1 MSYTLPSATA
11 ADLQF
16 EGAYTAPSSTA
27 ADLSFVSGNPASS
40 LGPTALFGS
49 PVAAYARTQA
59 ATGIAPTT
67 QLPTPR
73 GLKGLPVTG
82 FCSTQFGTGTGTK
95 QQRPTGFLAGV
106 LGTPRVFPYSPPPI
120 RSTQFGTGRLFP
132 YHVAPGIHSTQFG
145 PINGWQ
151 HWDEVWNPPA
161 TKFGTPTTPTN
172 RTAQAAGFQ
181 STRYGQPSKVSHKQD
196 GESWLCIASGFD
208 PVRISSPVATWPQS
222 GSVSGIAAGHL
233 GTPKGARG
241 QRATGIHSTVIGA
254 PTVKTMLKAYGFAS
268 SHLGLAVAVMTQ
280 RAAGARFSQ
289 RFGIPESD
297 IGNTHKV
304 YGINASGRI
313 GNPSGFSRFNYL
325 VTGFR
330 PVAIGSASCHESHR
344 VSHVTPICRLGTPT
358 LKRNTQC

>member
-1 MSYTLPSATA
+1 MLGFSPL
-11 ADLQF
+11 
-16 EGAYTAPSSTA
+16 SSVP
-27 ADLSFVSGNPASS
+27 LSS
-40 LGPTALFGS
+40 LPGAGQVASGFISGLFGT
-49 PVAAYARTQA
+49 PIAAYARTQT
-59 ATGIAPTT
+59 ATGIAPTA

-82 FCSTQFGTGTGTK
+82 FCSTAFGTGIGTK

-106 LGTPRVFPYSPPPI
+106 LGMPRIFPFNTVGF
-120 RSTQFGTGRLFP
+120 RSTKFGTGRLFP

-151 HWDEVWNPPA
+151 HWDEVWNPPE
-161 TKFGTPTTPTN
+161 TRFGTPTTPTN
-172 RTAQAAGFQ
+172 RTAQAAGFLV
-181 STRYGQPSKVSHKQD
+181 TRYGQPSKVSHKQA

-208 PVRISSPVATWPQS
+208 PVRIGYPAATWPQS
-222 GSVSGIAAGHL
+222 GSASGIDTGHL
-233 GTPKGARG
+233 GAPKGIRG
-241 QRATGIHSTVIGA
+241 QRASGIHSTAVGA
-254 PTVKTMLKAYGFAS
+254 PTVKTLLKASGFAS
-268 SHLGLAVAVMTQ
+268 GHLGLAVAMLTQ
-280 RAAGARFSQ
+280 RADGAQFAQ
-289 RFGIPESD
+289 RFGLPESD

-313 GNPSGFSRFNYL
+313 GNPTGVSRFNYR

-344 VSHVTPICRLGTPT
+344 ASHVTPICRLGTPI